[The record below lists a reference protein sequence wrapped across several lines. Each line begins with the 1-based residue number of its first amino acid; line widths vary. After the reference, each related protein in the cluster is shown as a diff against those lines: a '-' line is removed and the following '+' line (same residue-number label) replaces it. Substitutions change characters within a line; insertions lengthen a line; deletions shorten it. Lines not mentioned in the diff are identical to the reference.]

1 MHIILQMK
9 TTNVVI
15 DTNVLVAALRSN
27 RGASFKLL
35 MSLEDC
41 GFTPCISVPL
51 FVEYE
56 SVLKRTGLV
65 GLSNQDIDDVLDYLL
80 SICRQTSI
88 FFLWRPYLRD
98 PKDDMVLE
106 AAVESRSAQ
115 IITYNLRD
123 FAKIEKFGIEAI
135 TPKSLLKERGII

>member
-1 MHIILQMK
+1 
-9 TTNVVI
+9 
-15 DTNVLVAALRSN
+15 
-27 RGASFKLL
+27 

-41 GFTPCISVPL
+41 WFTPCISVPL
-51 FVEYE
+51 FGEYE

-65 GLSNQDIDDVLDYLL
+65 GLSNQDIDNVLDYLL
-80 SICRQTSI
+80 SICRKTSI
-88 FFLWRPYLRD
+88 FFLRRPYLRD

-106 AAVESRSAQ
+106 AAVESGSAQ

-135 TPKSLLKERGII
+135 TPKSLSKERGII